1 MGFDGNGNWSSP
13 FYPVQDRDN
22 GITILASKF
31 QTLIQEN
38 LKESFE
44 NCITRDGA
52 GKPTTNINWNGN
64 KITNLQNGTSSADAV
79 NKSQLD
85 AVDTAKV
92 AKSGDT
98 MTGDLTISKT
108 DASLKLINDNSEE
121 YDITANDDGNLE
133 LVPAAGS
140 GKKVYL
146 NASDD
151 YKPYYTDGV
160 YQHRLLNVVESYTN
174 GTSWYRVWDDG
185 WCEQGGMYSATSD
198 AVATVTFLKNYDTKP
213 TSILISRGG
222 DVSSY
227 SNNPAGMASYS
238 SWNWSSSSFDTW
250 GIANGIASF
259 IWRAEGY
266 IS

>member
-22 GITILASKF
+22 GIAILASKF
-31 QTLIQEN
+31 QTLIQTN

-98 MTGDLTISKT
+98 MTGDLTISKS
-108 DASLKLINDNSEE
+108 DASLKLINDNSVE
-121 YDITANDDGNLE
+121 YDITANDNGNLE

-151 YKPYYTDGV
+151 YKPYYNDGTYDYKFIDNAGASHYAMPDFTSGVSYTKGTKITVPSDGLFIFHQDSGNYATASVTIYDTDGTT
-160 YQHRLLNVVESYTN
+160 QLA
-174 GTSWYRVWDDG
+174 SWTYRNYNDDNTAIVPIPKG
-185 WCEQGGMYSATSD
+185 LQVQFD
-198 AVATVTFLKNYDTKP
+198 
-213 TSILISRGG
+213 
-222 DVSSY
+222 
-227 SNNPAGMASYS
+227 ASY
-238 SWNWSSSSFDTW
+238 NYTLYFYPFFT
-250 GIANGIASF
+250 N
-259 IWRAEGY
+259 
-266 IS
+266 